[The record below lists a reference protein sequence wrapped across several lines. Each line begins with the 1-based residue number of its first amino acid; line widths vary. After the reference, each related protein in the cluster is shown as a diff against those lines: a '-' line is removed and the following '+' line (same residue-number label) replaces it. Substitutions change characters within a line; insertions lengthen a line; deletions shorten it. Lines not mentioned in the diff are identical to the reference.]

1 MHNLRKKTVQI
12 TSSTINGKREV
23 GQGNTTVKHGKYGP
37 SSYTS
42 YMKEIAVNTLKRKKM
57 TKNYAGGEVLSKQKY
72 GISRASI
79 STLEHFLKLGK

>member
-23 GQGNTTVKHGKYGP
+23 GQGNTTVKHSVPTYLDSKYGP

-42 YMKEIAVNTLKRKKM
+42 YMKKIAVNTLKRKK
-57 TKNYAGGEVLSKQKY
+57 
-72 GISRASI
+72 
-79 STLEHFLKLGK
+79 

>member
-42 YMKEIAVNTLKRKKM
+42 YMKEIAVNTLKRKKND
-57 TKNYAGGEVLSKQKY
+57 KELCWGGSSLKTEIWNFKSFHKHIRTLSKT
-72 GISRASI
+72 R
-79 STLEHFLKLGK
+79 